1 MPANEQRSPESHEE
15 FSHTSST
22 TTTRSSNSAAWEDV
36 YVEDVSSRDSGYDGD
51 IEVVKPYAIEEPE
64 DEAPRH
70 VPRLAI
76 SPAPNDAESW
86 QGELVNSMQDL
97 HCDSDYP
104 DLRCRP
110 SHRRGRKRKTP
121 TVGAGNSVP
130 GGRRQ
135 VYEAALYIQ
144 YEGPRASP
152 KRLRRRSLRL
162 KEDQRTPLSP
172 RSPTETDSPA
182 SPSLS
187 PQSTDASGASPSNK
201 PNISDEM
208 DID

>member
-22 TTTRSSNSAAWEDV
+22 TTTRSSNSAASEDV

-86 QGELVNSMQDL
+86 QGELIILTCGAVRATGEEGRGKHPPLAQEIPCLVVDDRSMRQLSISSTKDL
-97 HCDSDYP
+97 GRVQRDY
-104 DLRCRP
+104 DEEACASKKTKGLLSHHGARP
-110 SHRRGRKRKTP
+110 KPIRLQAL
-121 TVGAGNSVP
+121 VSV
-130 GGRRQ
+130 
-135 VYEAALYIQ
+135 
-144 YEGPRASP
+144 
-152 KRLRRRSLRL
+152 
-162 KEDQRTPLSP
+162 LSP
-172 RSPTETDSPA
+172 RMQA
-182 SPSLS
+182 G
-187 PQSTDASGASPSNK
+187 QA
-201 PNISDEM
+201 
-208 DID
+208 